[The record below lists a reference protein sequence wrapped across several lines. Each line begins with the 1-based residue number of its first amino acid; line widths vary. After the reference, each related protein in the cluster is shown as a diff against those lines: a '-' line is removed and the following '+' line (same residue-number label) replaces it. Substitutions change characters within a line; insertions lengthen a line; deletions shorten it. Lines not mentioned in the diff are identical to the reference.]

1 VWSLKALAGM
11 DEELPA
17 AVVLLEPEVVV
28 VDEEVVELQ
37 AVAPTATA
45 RTMPSA
51 VVRLFHD
58 SERKAPP

>member
-1 VWSLKALAGM
+1 LKALAGM
-11 DEELPA
+11 DEEPPA

-37 AVAPTATA
+37 AVAPTAMA